1 MHRFAVVLL
10 VLAIGFL
17 ARGATSPPALAAVSS
32 EAAEFFEKKI
42 RPVLADHC
50 FQCHGPE
57 KQKSGLR
64 LDSRVAVLKGND
76 AGPVVA
82 PGEPDK
88 SRLVQAIRYNG
99 EIKMPP
105 KAKLPPEAIAALTEW
120 VRQGAPWPE
129 TAKPGVRSL
138 EELGKKH
145 WAFQPVKKPPVP
157 PTKNAAWM
165 KSPVDAFIL
174 AKLEAQGM
182 TPAPPAD
189 RATLLRRVTFD
200 LIGLPPTPDEIDSF
214 INDPAQDALANV
226 VDRLLAS
233 PRYGE
238 RWGRFWLDVARYA
251 DSKGYVFTEE
261 RRYPFAYTYRDYVI
275 RAFNQDLPYDRFL
288 IEQIAADQ
296 LPLGDDKTPLAA
308 MGFLTLGRRFLNNV
322 HDIIDDR
329 IDVVMRGTLGLTV
342 ACARCHDHKF
352 DPIPTSDYYS
362 LHGVFASS
370 TEPKDLPA
378 LGTPVADDAKEAYE
392 KELRQFEAAVA
403 EFQEKHKEE
412 LQARNQQVQGQFNAI
427 KGKIDKLNATH
438 PGAPARGMV
447 LIDGANPHN
456 SHVLLRGNPGNLGL
470 EVPRQFPAVL
480 TGEKR
485 KPFTH
490 GSGRLELAEA
500 IASKENPLTARVIVN
515 RVWLYHFGAGLVRT
529 PSNFGLQGAP
539 PSHPELLDYL
549 AWQLMEE
556 GWSLKKLHRLILL
569 SAAYQQSSDANDQ
582 FRERDPD
589 NFYLSHMN
597 RRRLDYESL
606 RDSLL
611 AVTGDIDFKMGG
623 PSIDEFKEPFAR
635 RRSVYGYVDR
645 QNLPGVLRVFDFAS
659 PDTHSPQRFT
669 TTVPQQA
676 LFLMNSPFVVEQ
688 VKRLTARPDVQ
699 AEADP
704 AKRIQILYRLLY
716 GRPADEEE
724 TALGLR
730 FLAAPQEENGHL
742 SVWEKYVQVLLMTN
756 NFGFV
761 D

>member
-1 MHRFAVVLL
+1 MLRFALVML
-10 VLAIGFL
+10 VLVICFL
-17 ARGATSPPALAAVSS
+17 ARGASSPPAPAAVSP
-32 EAAEFFEKKI
+32 EAVEFFEKKV
-42 RPVLADHC
+42 RPVMADHC
-50 FQCHGPE
+50 FQCHGPD

-64 LDSRVAVLKGND
+64 LDSRAAVLKGND
-76 AGPVVA
+76 AGPVVT
-82 PGEPDK
+82 PGEPEK
-88 SRLVQAIRYNG
+88 SRLVQAIRYDD

-120 VRQGAPWPE
+120 IRQGAPWPE
-129 TAKPGVRSL
+129 GANASVRSL
-138 EELGKKH
+138 EALGKKH
-145 WAFQPVKKPPVP
+145 WAFQPVKNPPIP
-157 PTKNAAWM
+157 LPKNAKWVQT
-165 KSPVDAFIL
+165 PVDAFIL

-200 LIGLPPTPDEIDSF
+200 LIGLPPTPVEIDSF
-214 INDPAQDALANV
+214 LSDAGPDAFATV

-238 RWGRFWLDVARYA
+238 RWGRYWLDIARYA

-296 LPLGDDKTPLAA
+296 LPLGDDKTPLSA

-329 IDVVMRGTLGLTV
+329 IDVVTRGTLGLTV

-427 KGKIDKLNATH
+427 KGKIDKLNASH

-447 LIDGANPHN
+447 LFDAPNPHN
-456 SHVLLRGNPGNLGL
+456 SHVLLRGNPGNLGP

-485 KPFTH
+485 KPFSH
-490 GSGRLELAEA
+490 GSGRL
-500 IASKENPLTARVIVN
+500 NWPRPL
-515 RVWLYHFGAGLVRT
+515 
-529 PSNFGLQGAP
+529 
-539 PSHPELLDYL
+539 
-549 AWQLMEE
+549 
-556 GWSLKKLHRLILL
+556 
-569 SAAYQQSSDANDQ
+569 
-582 FRERDPD
+582 
-589 NFYLSHMN
+589 
-597 RRRLDYESL
+597 RRKTIR
-606 RDSLL
+606 
-611 AVTGDIDFKMGG
+611 
-623 PSIDEFKEPFAR
+623 
-635 RRSVYGYVDR
+635 
-645 QNLPGVLRVFDFAS
+645 
-659 PDTHSPQRFT
+659 
-669 TTVPQQA
+669 
-676 LFLMNSPFVVEQ
+676 
-688 VKRLTARPDVQ
+688 
-699 AEADP
+699 
-704 AKRIQILYRLLY
+704 
-716 GRPADEEE
+716 
-724 TALGLR
+724 
-730 FLAAPQEENGHL
+730 
-742 SVWEKYVQVLLMTN
+742 
-756 NFGFV
+756 
-761 D
+761 